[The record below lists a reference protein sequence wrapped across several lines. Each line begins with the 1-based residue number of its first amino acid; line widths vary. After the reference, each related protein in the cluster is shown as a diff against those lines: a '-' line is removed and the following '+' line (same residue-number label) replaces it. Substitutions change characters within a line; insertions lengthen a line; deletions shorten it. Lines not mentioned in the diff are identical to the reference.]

1 MNIYFLIQCI
11 AVGLLGTILSTL
23 SVIYNLA
30 KKAKLANIQFAPSD
44 YFKSDWY
51 APVISIVSIILAAFF
66 LPYVPKN
73 APLYVVIILFATI
86 GYTGNDLVSRFFST
100 VNNRINAAI
109 DYKTTIS
116 DTQTGTLDKPTP
128 AAPPPK
134 TP

>member
-1 MNIYFLIQCI
+1 MSLQFLFQCI

-30 KKAKLANIQFAPSD
+30 KKAKLANIQFVPSD

-51 APVISIVSIILAAFF
+51 APVISIVSIMLAAFF
-66 LPYVPKN
+66 LPYIPKTV
-73 APLYVVIILFATI
+73 PLYIIVILFATI

-100 VNNRINAAI
+100 VNSRINAAI

-116 DTQTGTLDKPTP
+116 DTQTGTLDKPPP
-128 AAPPPK
+128 AAPPK